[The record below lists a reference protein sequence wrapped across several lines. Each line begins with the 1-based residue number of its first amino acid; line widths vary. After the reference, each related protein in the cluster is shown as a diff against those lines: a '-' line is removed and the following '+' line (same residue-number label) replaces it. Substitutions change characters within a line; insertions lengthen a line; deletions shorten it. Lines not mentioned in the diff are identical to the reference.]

1 MQQNPYVFVVGC
13 PRSGTTLLQRILTH
27 HPQLEVVN
35 DSHFIPRA
43 LKGERNEVDH
53 TTPLTAELAE
63 RAITYHRFYRVG
75 VDENVARSL
84 AEQATTYSQFVGL
97 LYGQVA
103 KQAGK
108 PFAGEKTPDYVR
120 SLPLLH
126 RLFPDSRI
134 LHIIRDGRE
143 VALSVRD
150 WATPTKGPGKFAMWD
165 DNRLA
170 VAALWWEWQ
179 VRAGLEARTML
190 APGSYH
196 EILYD
201 DLVADAETAMRSAIA
216 FLGLPFE
223 QAMLD
228 YHVGRARPKE
238 GRSAKDAWLPPTSGL
253 RDWRTQ
259 YTDDELALVELLI
272 GDVLAELGFELAGE
286 QPSDEIREQ
295 AAALRSKWQQEPS
308 LR

>member
-27 HPQLEVVN
+27 HPLLEVVN

-43 LKGERNEVDH
+43 LKGERDELDH
-53 TTPLTAELAE
+53 TMPLTAELAE
-63 RAITYHRFYRVG
+63 RAITYHRFHRLG
-75 VDENVARSL
+75 IDEAVARSL
-84 AEQATTYSQFVGL
+84 IHQASTYSQFVGM

-103 KQAGK
+103 QQAGK

-126 RLFPDSRI
+126 RLFPDARI

-143 VALSVRD
+143 VALSLRD
-150 WATPTKGPGKFAMWD
+150 WATPTKGPGKIAMWD

-170 VAALWWEWQ
+170 VAAMWWEWQ
-179 VRAGLEARTML
+179 VRAALEARATL
-190 APGSYH
+190 APSTYH
-196 EILYD
+196 EIRYD
-201 DLVADAETAMRSAIA
+201 DLVTDTDAAMRTATT

-228 YHVGRARPKE
+228 DHVGRQRPKE
-238 GRSAKDAWLPPTSGL
+238 GRSAKGAWLPPTSGL

-259 YTDDELALVELLI
+259 YTDDELALVDLLI
-272 GDVLAELGFELAGE
+272 GDVLAELGFELAGA

-295 AAALRSKWQQEPS
+295 AAALRSRWQQEPS

>member
-27 HPQLEVVN
+27 HPLLEVVN

-43 LKGERNEVDH
+43 LKGERDELDH
-53 TTPLTAELAE
+53 TMPLTAELAE
-63 RAITYHRFYRVG
+63 RAITYHRFHRLG
-75 VDENVARSL
+75 IDEAVARSL
-84 AEQATTYSQFVGL
+84 IHQASTYSQFVGL

-103 KQAGK
+103 QQAGK

-126 RLFPDSRI
+126 RLFPDARI

-143 VALSVRD
+143 VALSLRD
-150 WATPTKGPGKFAMWD
+150 WATPTKGPGKIAMWD

-170 VAALWWEWQ
+170 VAAMWWEWQ
-179 VRAGLEARTML
+179 VRAALEARATL
-190 APGSYH
+190 APSTYH
-196 EILYD
+196 EIRYD
-201 DLVADAETAMRSAIA
+201 DLVTDTDAAMRTATT

-228 YHVGRARPKE
+228 YHVGRQRPKE
-238 GRSAKDAWLPPTSGL
+238 GRSAKGAWLPPTSGL

-272 GDVLAELGFELAGE
+272 GDVLAELGFELAGA

-295 AAALRSKWQQEPS
+295 AAALRSRWQQEPS